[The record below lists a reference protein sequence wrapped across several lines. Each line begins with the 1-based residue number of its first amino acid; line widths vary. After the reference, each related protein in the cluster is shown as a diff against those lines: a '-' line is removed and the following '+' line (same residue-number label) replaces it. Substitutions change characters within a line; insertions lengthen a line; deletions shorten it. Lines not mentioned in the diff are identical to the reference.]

1 MSLDHKTKTIYR
13 ICAIAFWILLW
24 ELLSLLI
31 PEKTV
36 FASPHRVIQVL
47 FTMVQSFDF
56 WSTIWFSLA
65 RISLGFLLAFFCGL
79 LLAVLSAFVPLI
91 RYLLFPLIRLVKAVP
106 VASFIILALLWIRS
120 SYLSVL
126 ISFLMVLPVI
136 YTSVLLGIDSMDK
149 KLLEMAQ
156 IFRVPFFRRLRFIY
170 LPSVMPSLVS
180 ACSVALGFCWK
191 SGIAAEVIGLPN
203 GSIGERLYEAKLYLM
218 TGELFAW
225 TAVIVLVSVLFEK
238 LVMFLIHTVAK
249 QLQ

>member
-31 PEKTV
+31 PEKIV

-136 YTSVLLGIDSMDK
+136 YASVLLGIDSMDK

-225 TAVIVLVSVLFEK
+225 TAVIVLISVLFEK

-249 QLQ
+249 RLQ

>member
-31 PEKTV
+31 PEKIV

-225 TAVIVLVSVLFEK
+225 TAVIVLISVLFEK

-249 QLQ
+249 RLQ